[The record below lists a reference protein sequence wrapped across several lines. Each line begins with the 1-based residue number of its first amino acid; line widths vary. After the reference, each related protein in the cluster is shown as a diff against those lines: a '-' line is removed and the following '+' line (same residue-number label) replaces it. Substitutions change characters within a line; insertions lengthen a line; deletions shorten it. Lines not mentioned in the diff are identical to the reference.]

1 MPIVSVGAIDMDWSD
16 EREHMFAFN
25 PRALETRIMT
35 LVQLG
40 FHIYII
46 KIQSA

>member
-1 MPIVSVGAIDMDWSD
+1 MPIVNVGAIDTDWPD

-25 PRALETRIMT
+25 PRALETRIMP

-40 FHIYII
+40 FHIYIL
-46 KIQSA
+46 